1 MKGVKGAHKFYRVLD
16 KYAVEH
22 YRADIRYQ
30 YDVILTRCA
39 VMTL

>member
-1 MKGVKGAHKFYRVLD
+1 MNGVKGAHKFYRVLN

-22 YRADIRYQ
+22 YPAGIHQ

-39 VMTL
+39 VMKY

>member
-1 MKGVKGAHKFYRVLD
+1 MRISKYRVLN

-22 YRADIRYQ
+22 YQADIQYQ
-30 YDVILTRCA
+30 YDVILTRCT